1 MANTMTRIMKNTSRL
16 SGVTLI
22 ELMVAVTISSVL
34 LLGVGSVYYNSKR
47 TYNVQQEFAQL
58 QEGARFAVRF
68 MVDDIRMA
76 GFVGCA
82 YNNDFNRAPKFVS
95 FLNGAGTPENDTA
108 IANFAVAITGYE
120 ATTSGPGEVID
131 LAAPPAAY
139 SGAILPNFFNPPPLP
154 GSDILIARFAGNN
167 SSRLNR
173 NKVDANFSISD
184 LTFPAIDGNNCHVAS
199 GICQGQILL
208 ATNCQKA
215 RLFQATAVVPGAN
228 PGEIDIFHAG
238 GPVLPG
244 NALVLWGGAASPDT
258 FDVSDTYLFQA
269 VSNAYYVAINPD
281 LVVNPNGEP
290 SLYRISMQP
299 GAVGNELI
307 NGVESMQ
314 ILYGIDTD
322 KNLLDGNEITDS
334 GDGTANAYVTANN
347 LVAANENIV
356 SVRISL
362 LIRTINEVSTKS
374 TAAPVTQNYL
384 MAGISAADG
393 TTVTSPADRRQRK
406 VFTTTVKLRNKGIP

>member
-22 ELMVAVTISSVL
+22 ELIVAVTISSVL

-82 YNNDFNRAPKFVS
+82 YNNDFNQAPKFVS

-167 SSRLNR
+167 STRLNR
-173 NKVDANFSISD
+173 NKVAANFSIAD
-184 LTFPAIDGNNCHVAS
+184 VGAPPALDANNCNPAS

-208 ATNCQKA
+208 ATNCQKV
-215 RLFQATAVVPGAN
+215 RLFQATALVLGAVA
-228 PGEIDIFHAG
+228 GEIDIFHDAG
-238 GPVLPG
+238 PALPG
-244 NALVLWGGAASPDT
+244 NAVVLWGGAASPDT
-258 FDVSDTYLFQA
+258 FEVSDTYLFQA
-269 VSNAYYVAINPD
+269 VSNAYYVAINP
-281 LVVNPNGEP
+281 NGEP
-290 SLYRISMQP
+290 SLYRMEMQP
-299 GAVGNELI
+299 GAVANELI

-322 KNLLDGNEITDS
+322 KNLLDGNELTDS

-347 LVAANENIV
+347 VVAANENIV

-362 LIRTINEVSTKS
+362 LIRTTNEVSTKS
-374 TAAPVTQNYL
+374 TVAPVTQNYL